1 MEDSLSDLYTY
12 AQCELGKDLT
22 PEMKEFLSV
31 IKTYTPLKEMIDQQ
45 QLREQ
50 FNKKVSARQFEEQ
63 MIPLDKNRRISNR
76 HQADIL
82 QVQNSGISRQI
93 QNNRARTVTSQNN
106 TSISINYSSSLN
118 RFQNM
123 VNEINLSIQ
132 TKDVKQQQ
140 IAEQENEMQL

>member
-82 QVQNSGISRQI
+82 QVQNSEISRQI

-123 VNEINLSIQ
+123 VNEINLSTQ
-132 TKDVKQQQ
+132 TKDVRQEQR
-140 IAEQENEMQL
+140 AEQENEMQL